1 MPRKTKEHKDDIPVY
16 ACYWTDAQKS
26 DDPDG
31 ENLVRPIRAIT
42 FGYLLD
48 AQEDSLALAAEI
60 FEDQTKRGTTAIH
73 ATAIERIVK
82 IGAIPSFEKVFG
94 KRKKK

>member
-1 MPRKTKEHKDDIPVY
+1 MPRKRKDDIPIY
-16 ACYWTDAQKS
+16 ACYWIDAQKS
-26 DDPDG
+26 DEPDG
-31 ENLVRPIRAIT
+31 QNHVRPIRAIT

-60 FEDQTKRGTTAIH
+60 FEDQTRRGTTAIH
-73 ATAIERIVK
+73 ATAIEKIVK
-82 IGAIPSFEKVFG
+82 IGVIPSFEKVFG

>member
-1 MPRKTKEHKDDIPVY
+1 MPRKSKDEIPVY

-26 DDPDG
+26 DDPEG
-31 ENLVRPIRAIT
+31 ENHVRPIHAIT

-73 ATAIERIVK
+73 ATAIEKIVK
-82 IGAIPSFEKVFG
+82 IGTIPSFKKVFG
-94 KRKKK
+94 KPKKR